1 MEFLCFRSS
10 ESGQALF
17 QAVLDI
23 FFYYEAFDSYYR
35 VNDAGAMVQMV
46 AEYVEERLNRYM
58 IITNEGG
65 M

>member
-1 MEFLCFRSS
+1 
-10 ESGQALF
+10 
-17 QAVLDI
+17 
-23 FFYYEAFDSYYR
+23 
-35 VNDAGAMVQMV
+35 MVQMV